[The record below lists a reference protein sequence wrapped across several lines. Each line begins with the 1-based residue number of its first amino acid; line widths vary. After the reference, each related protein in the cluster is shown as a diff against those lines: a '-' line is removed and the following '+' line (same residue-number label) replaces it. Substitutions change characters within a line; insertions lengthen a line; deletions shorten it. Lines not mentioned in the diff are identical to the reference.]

1 MMHPPVPFPG
11 LVPPEPPPEPEPER
25 LFTPVRIGSLTL
37 PNRIVMAAMTTGFA
51 SRAGRP
57 SRRLI
62 AWYEARAA
70 GGAGLIIVES
80 TLVDVP
86 RQLWPGLQASPSA
99 GLRVRPLPRLRLDRD
114 EAIPRFRALA
124 EAIHRAGARAAIQ
137 LHYPPVPDVA
147 ALPAEAIAGVV
158 EAFGA
163 AAARARRAGFDAIEI
178 QASHRSL
185 LAQLLSPATNRR
197 QDRYGRGAAGR
208 LRALVD
214 VVRAARRQTDDRLP
228 VLVKFSA
235 DEYRPN
241 GITPQLARDI
251 ARALVAAGAAALE
264 VIAGSMDSE
273 GSIRLSAGVGE
284 ATQAHLAAEVRAAV
298 GVPVLAAGRI
308 VSGETAERVVRD
320 GQGDLVSLGRALLA
334 DPAWPAKVRAGI
346 DSEII
351 PCIGCMACFTPGPDG
366 ATGCPVN
373 GEAGREFLPPLP
385 APASPRRVAIL
396 GASLPGLELAR
407 VAAMRGHEV
416 TIATAGLPL
425 GGLLG
430 LRAGVPG
437 NAEYGRAFLYFAERL
452 HELGAGITDQPDPG
466 ADVTVDCRPR
476 PEVRPA
482 WARGRAVLLAGQ
494 LLGKDLHELYG
505 IGRRVAVVGPGALAA
520 ETALFLAGWG
530 RRPTVIVPGTEAE
543 PFPDVHPMHAARL
556 RERLDGY
563 HVPLVTGTR
572 VLEWIY
578 DEERR
583 SKLRVVRDGREEIL
597 EPFHSAVSAAGWPQE
612 RVQIAQVKAGQPQE
626 RVQVAQVKA
635 GQPQERVQ
643 AAGLRT
649 PASRLTP
656 RAAGLAADPSRRRPQ
671 PRAGAENEGFVPWPA
686 RARLPPLPATV
697 PDGATISLG
706 DTPYVEP
713 LRDLVA
719 YAHLLGRRV

>member
-1 MMHPPVPFPG
+1 MRPPLPFPG
-11 LVPPEPPPEPEPER
+11 LVPQEPPPKPEPER
-25 LFTPVRIGSLTL
+25 LFTPARIGSLTL

-51 SRAGRP
+51 SRAGLP

-70 GGAGLIIVES
+70 GGAALIIVES
-80 TLVDVP
+80 TLVGGP
-86 RQLWPGLQASPSA
+86 PP
-99 GLRVRPLPRLRLDRD
+99 PLPRLRLDRD
-114 EAIPRFRALA
+114 EAIPRFRVLA

-137 LHYPPVPDVA
+137 LHYPPVPDLASVPA
-147 ALPAEAIAGVV
+147 AEIAGVV

-163 AAARARRAGFDAIEI
+163 AAGRARRAGFDAIEI

-185 LAQLLSPATNRR
+185 LAQLLSPAANRR
-197 QDRYGRGAAGR
+197 QDRYGRGPAGR

-214 VVRAARRQTDDRLP
+214 VIRAARRQTDDCLP

-241 GITPQLARDI
+241 GITPDQAREI
-251 ARALVAAGAAALE
+251 ARALVASGAAALE
-264 VIAGSMDSE
+264 VIAGSMESD
-273 GSIRLSAGVGE
+273 GPIRLSAGVGE
-284 ATQAHLAAEVRAAV
+284 ATQAHLAAEIKAAV
-298 GVPVLAAGRI
+298 DVPVLAAGRI

-373 GEAGREFLPPLP
+373 GEAGREFLPPLQ
-385 APASPRRVAIL
+385 APAHPRRVVIL
-396 GASLPGLELAR
+396 GANLPGLEVAR

-416 TIATAGLPL
+416 SIATAGLPL

-452 HELGAGITDQPDPG
+452 YELGAGITDQPDLG

-482 WARGRAVLLAGQ
+482 WARGRAVLLAGE

-563 HVPLVTGTR
+563 HVPLVTGTH

-597 EPFHSAVSAAGWPQE
+597 EPFHSAVSAAGWPQG
-612 RVQIAQVKAGQPQE
+612 RVQGGQ
-626 RVQVAQVKA
+626 
-635 GQPQERVQ
+635 
-643 AAGLRT
+643 LRS
-649 PASRLTP
+649 PASRLSF
-656 RAAGLAADPSRRRPQ
+656 RGAGLASRASKRRPQ
-671 PRAGAENEGFVPWPA
+671 PGAGAEHEGFVPWPA

-697 PDGATISLG
+697 PDGVTITLG

-719 YAHLLGRRV
+719 YAHLVGRRL